1 MPVFFEDVNAGDDL
15 PELVKPITQV
25 QLVRYAGASGDFNPI
40 HTVPAVAESVG
51 LPGTIAHGMLI
62 MAFAAQMLTDWAGAG
77 AVRDLKVRFSGMAV
91 PGESVVCRGKIT
103 SMSEEG
109 GEALVHGRLTVKGEA
124 DDSLKL
130 KGSFSA
136 ALPCRAGGKQ

>member
-1 MPVFFEDVNAGDDL
+1 MAVFFDDVNPGDEL
-15 PELVKPITQV
+15 PELIKPVTQV

-40 HTVPAVAESVG
+40 HTVPEVAEAVG

-77 AVRDLKVRFSGMAV
+77 AVRGLKVRFSGMAM
-91 PGESVVCRGKIT
+91 PGESVVCRGRIT
-103 SMSEEG
+103 TKAEEDG
-109 GEALVHGRLTVKGEA
+109 GSLVHGRLTVKGQA

-130 KGSFSA
+130 KGSFSV
-136 ALPCRAGGKQ
+136 ALPRSG